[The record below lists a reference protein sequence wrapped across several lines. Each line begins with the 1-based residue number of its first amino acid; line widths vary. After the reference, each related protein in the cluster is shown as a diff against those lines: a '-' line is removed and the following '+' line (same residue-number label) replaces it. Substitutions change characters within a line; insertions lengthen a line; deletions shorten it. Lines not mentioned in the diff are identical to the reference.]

1 MIDRITRLEAEIRD
15 SQQQHSTAK
24 LATILKD
31 LFRIVLSDIGTAVVL
46 AGLAHVVPKLSVSGA
61 PSFALLV
68 EHAVKVH
75 RLEEYVPA
83 CPRSEMDGVEM
94 RAVLLRC

>member
-1 MIDRITRLEAEIRD
+1 MTQLEAEIRD
-15 SQQQHSTAK
+15 SQQQHNTAK

-31 LFRIVLSDIGTAVVL
+31 VFRIVLSDIGTAVVL
-46 AGLAHVVPKLSVSGA
+46 AGLAHVVPKLSFSGA

-83 CPRSEMDGVEM
+83 CAGSEMGCAKM
-94 RAVLLRC
+94 RAVLS